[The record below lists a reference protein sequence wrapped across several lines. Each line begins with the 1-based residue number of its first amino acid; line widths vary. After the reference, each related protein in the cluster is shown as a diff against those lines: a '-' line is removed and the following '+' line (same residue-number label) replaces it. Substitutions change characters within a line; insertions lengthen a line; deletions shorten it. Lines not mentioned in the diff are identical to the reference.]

1 MQGLID
7 TTMREAGFGA
17 FVEHPEGLPA
27 RRKAAVKSSIIR
39 AIPVPLTSSG
49 SQQTSTSTLA
59 RKLRL
64 TDYFTLGWGTMVG
77 VGWLVI
83 MDDWLQRGGALGAL
97 LGFLIG
103 GAVLLPV
110 GWVYGRLVVA
120 MPDAAGEIAYT
131 SAVFP
136 RGVSFAT
143 GWMMTLAYFIVC
155 PWEAVAVGRIAGY
168 ILPGL
173 DSMELYRIA
182 GRPVYLPH
190 VVIGLGLTALLT
202 VLNYRGIR
210 LSATFQNW
218 TSFGTLG
225 LFFIFVGLGVSRGSP
240 ANFPPLFTHAP
251 LVSILLVIQIV
262 PYFMTGFESVG
273 KAAEEA
279 SADFRAG
286 GFFRAIWMAIF
297 VGTLFYACIVAAVAF
312 VAPWH
317 GLLGE
322 KFMTA
327 VAFQQAVGARWIVNI
342 ILAAALLSLFKC
354 FNGNFVAAS
363 RLLFALGRRGMVDS
377 RVGTVHTRHQTPSTA
392 VLWIGAAAAICM
404 LLGDAIL
411 VPITE
416 VGSVAC
422 AVGWSATCAAYLA
435 LGATGKVRLS
445 MTQYCVAAF
454 GLLVGVV
461 MALMKIVPFVPGHFS
476 LYEWIALGVWILIG
490 AAAATMRGQ
499 RVHQESVIAKQF
511 GETR

>member
-1 MQGLID
+1 
-7 TTMREAGFGA
+7 
-17 FVEHPEGLPA
+17 VN
-27 RRKAAVKSSIIR
+27 
-39 AIPVPLTSSG
+39 
-49 SQQTSTSTLA
+49 TLA
-59 RKLRL
+59 RQLRA

-83 MDDWLQRGGALGAL
+83 MDDWLLRGGALGAL
-97 LGFLIG
+97 LGFVIG
-103 GAVLLPV
+103 GALLLPI
-110 GWVYGRLVVA
+110 GWVYGKLVVA

-131 SAVFP
+131 AVFSRP
-136 RGVSFAT
+136 ISFAT

-168 ILPGL
+168 IVPGL
-173 DSMELYRIA
+173 DSVELYRIA

-190 VVIGLGLTALLT
+190 LIIGLSLTALLT
-202 VLNYRGIR
+202 LLNYRGIR

-218 TSFGTLG
+218 TSFGTLA
-225 LFFIFVGLGVSRGSP
+225 LFIVFVGLGVSRGSA
-240 ANFPPLFTHAP
+240 ANIQPLFTHTP
-251 LVSILLVIQIV
+251 LISILLVIQVV

-279 SADFRAG
+279 SPDFRAR

-297 VGTLFYACIVAAVAF
+297 IGILFYASIVAAVAF
-312 VAPWH
+312 VAPWRK
-317 GLLGE
+317 LTGE

-327 VAFQQAVGARWIVNI
+327 VAFQQALGSRWIVNV

-377 RVGTVHTRHQTPSTA
+377 RVGTIHAVYQTPSAA
-392 VLWIGAAAAICM
+392 VLCVGLATAAGM

-422 AVGWSATCAAYLA
+422 AIGWSAACAACLA
-435 LGATGKVRLS
+435 LARARPAVIALSGAERA
-445 MTQYCVAAF
+445 VAWF
-454 GLLVGVV
+454 GLAVGIA
-461 MALMKIVPFVPGHFS
+461 MALMKVIPLVPGHFTI
-476 LYEWIALGVWILIG
+476 YEWLALGIWIALGAG
-490 AAAATMRGQ
+490 AATVRKGSKMIGKGTT
-499 RVHQESVIAKQF
+499 SVVP
-511 GETR
+511 